1 MNLNPE
7 FQRQLQLE
15 FSQARL
21 IGIPLTLSLIFTLS
35 YLSDDHH
42 FAQDTARTAIG
53 LFLLIVS
60 FWGARQAVDSVLDE
74 QRAHTWDTQRLSAL
88 DPWTMVLGKLF
99 GSTLVVW
106 YGGVICLAVY
116 ALSASSFLH
125 FAWVSSFAVISGLFI
140 QSLSL
145 MMSLVGLRKDYIS
158 SNSMIIGFALFAAFF
173 SAVWIMPLAEP
184 NALKDTD
191 TEQWYSI
198 TFSVKFILL
207 ISLICAL
214 FWSVVSNYRLMAQEL
229 KIRTLP
235 WAWLAFSV
243 FLMVYFGGF
252 LPNDHFGES
261 FLVLSFGICLTLT
274 YLAAL
279 SEIQEPMR
287 VKRLLTYIEQ
297 ENWQRTGEELPL
309 WCLSFALAFVFA
321 VPLSLLDLHDVDDMN
336 DVHVYPLAILLIAL
350 RDLGI
355 FLYYSY
361 GKNPQR
367 ALVLTL
373 LALIILYG
381 FLPAIFT
388 AAGLH
393 GVVSFFYPLISK
405 HSFLAILYSAMQAV
419 LVAWLVFQRWKA
431 SV

>member
-21 IGIPLTLSLIFTLS
+21 IGVPLTLILIFTLS

-42 FAQDTARTAIG
+42 FGEDTARTAIG

-106 YGGVICLAVY
+106 YGGAICLAVY
-116 ALSASSFLH
+116 ALSAPQFGN
-125 FAWVSSFAVISGLFI
+125 FIWASSFAIISGLFV

-145 MMSLVGLRKDYIS
+145 MMSLVGLRKDYMS
-158 SNSMIIGFALFAAFF
+158 SNSVIIGFALFAAFF
-173 SAVWIMPLAEP
+173 SSVWIMPLIEP
-184 NALKDTD
+184 NSLLDNDTAK
-191 TEQWYSI
+191 WYGINS
-198 TFSVKFILL
+198 TVRFFML
-207 ISLICAL
+207 ISLIWSL
-214 FWSVVSNYRLMAQEL
+214 FWCIMGNYRLMAEEL
-229 KIRTLP
+229 RIRTMP

-243 FLMVYFGGF
+243 FLMVYLGGF
-252 LPNDHFGES
+252 LPDEHFGES
-261 FLVLSFGICLTLT
+261 FLVLAFGICLFLS

-279 SEIQEPMR
+279 SEVQEPMR

-297 ENWQRTGEELPL
+297 ENWQRSGEELPL

-321 VPLSLLDLHDVDDMN
+321 VPLSFLDLHDVDDF
-336 DVHVYPLAILLIAL
+336 HVYPLAILLMTL
-350 RDLGI
+350 RDIGI

-361 GKNPQR
+361 SKNPQR
-367 ALVLTL
+367 AFVLTL
-373 LALIILYG
+373 LALIVFYG
-381 FLPAIFT
+381 FLPAIFS
-388 AAGLH
+388 AADFD

-405 HSFLAILYSAMQAV
+405 NGFLAILYSSVQAV
-419 LVAWLVFQRWKA
+419 IVAWLVLQRWKA